1 MLKAKGQFDMS
12 YWLLPYIVLLQYEK
26 IFKIFA
32 RLFVLSSCLE
42 KKDNNIMYQLTSN
55 QASTIFIHL

>member
-12 YWLLPYIVLLQYEK
+12 NWLLPNIVLLQYEK

-32 RLFVLSSCLE
+32 RLFVSSSCLE
-42 KKDNNIMYQLTSN
+42 KKDNNIMYHLTSN

>member
-1 MLKAKGQFDMS
+1 MLKAKGQFYMS

>member
-12 YWLLPYIVLLQYEK
+12 NWLLPYIVLLQYEK

-32 RLFVLSSCLE
+32 RVFVLSSCLE